1 MHKKAVMCGEFAEIL
16 EAFNFNIKT
25 MKASLIPRLDI
36 VFGTFDNTISTS
48 AVLSP

>member
-1 MHKKAVMCGEFAEIL
+1 MCGEFAEIL

-25 MKASLIPRLDI
+25 MYKASLIPRLDI